1 MNLNSENV
9 KSVLT
14 IDKPN
19 YCNTIIISRVGEDM
33 KAENFMT
40 KHKVS
45 VGYCRLYLR
54 IICQQ
59 TLLTSTCFELH
70 MSFSKIFHTPYGKS
84 ATDCGG

>member
-19 YCNTIIISRVGEDM
+19 YCNTIIISHVGEDM
-33 KAENFMT
+33 SVEKFMT

-45 VGYCRLYLR
+45 GGYCQLYHR
-54 IICQQ
+54 IIC
-59 TLLTSTCFELH
+59 
-70 MSFSKIFHTPYGKS
+70 
-84 ATDCGG
+84 